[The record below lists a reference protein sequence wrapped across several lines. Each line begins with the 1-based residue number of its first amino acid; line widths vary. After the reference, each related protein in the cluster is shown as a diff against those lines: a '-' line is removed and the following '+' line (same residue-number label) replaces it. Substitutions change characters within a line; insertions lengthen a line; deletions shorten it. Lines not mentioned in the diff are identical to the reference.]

1 MASYEKTIDETK
13 LSETDHMSEGSFL
26 QKNNEYTIVLGKID
40 NDTEIDKENEKSISD
55 IKENLDMNCDTPVE
69 LQR

>member
-40 NDTEIDKENEKSISD
+40 NDKEIDKENEKSISD